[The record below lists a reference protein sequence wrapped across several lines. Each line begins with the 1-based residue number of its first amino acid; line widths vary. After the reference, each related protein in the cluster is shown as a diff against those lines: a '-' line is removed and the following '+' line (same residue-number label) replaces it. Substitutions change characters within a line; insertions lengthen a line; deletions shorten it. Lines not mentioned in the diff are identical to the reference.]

1 MLSGFELYPRWVPL
15 HNKKS
20 YLRKRW
26 THTTGRWN
34 LNLWMKIQIAAV
46 RFPRFVSIQCRRT
59 SRELQHTGKITM
71 GINLTCKWGKF
82 FNLYMCRHPRAL
94 KSLAKITDTKPVFS
108 ANAIS
113 LASRQ
118 MFVTTLGG
126 GKGYFFS
133 VVLGLQSFSA
143 SSAWNARKVSNS
155 QPKPL
160 TIRNFPA
167 SSLEHLIFCQPARFL
182 WGTDKV
188 RNRFVGCPCLDSTNY
203 RKNILNF

>member
-1 MLSGFELYPRWVPL
+1 MRKVLRSVHVQTSARFEIPRKNNRHKTGFFPQTRSLWPAVKCLSLL
-15 HNKKS
+15 S
-20 YLRKRW
+20 
-26 THTTGRWN
+26 
-34 LNLWMKIQIAAV
+34 
-46 RFPRFVSIQCRRT
+46 
-59 SRELQHTGKITM
+59 
-71 GINLTCKWGKF
+71 
-82 FNLYMCRHPRAL
+82 
-94 KSLAKITDTKPVFS
+94 
-108 ANAIS
+108 
-113 LASRQ
+113 
-118 MFVTTLGG
+118 GG

-188 RNRFVGCPCLDSTNY
+188 RNRFVGCPWTYASYGCERVEKKVLVLSGLFIFKWQCLCSS
-203 RKNILNF
+203 

>member
-1 MLSGFELYPRWVPL
+1 MRKV
-15 HNKKS
+15 
-20 YLRKRW
+20 LRSV
-26 THTTGRWN
+26 H
-34 LNLWMKIQIAAV
+34 A
-46 RFPRFVSIQCRRT
+46 
-59 SRELQHTGKITM
+59 
-71 GINLTCKWGKF
+71 
-82 FNLYMCRHPRAL
+82 RAL
-94 KSLAKITDTKPVFS
+94 KFLAKITDTKPVFS

-143 SSAWNARKVSNS
+143 SPAWNARKVSNS

-188 RNRFVGCPCLDSTNY
+188 RNRFVGCPWISRFSPTTDLSRYFAAFQNSLKELST
-203 RKNILNF
+203 IV

>member
-1 MLSGFELYPRWVPL
+1 
-15 HNKKS
+15 
-20 YLRKRW
+20 
-26 THTTGRWN
+26 
-34 LNLWMKIQIAAV
+34 MKIQITAV
-46 RFPRFVSIQCRRT
+46 RFTRFVSIQCRRT
-59 SRELQHTGKITM
+59 SRELKHTDKITM

-82 FNLYMCRHPRAL
+82 FDLYMCRHPRAL
-94 KSLAKITDTKPVFS
+94 KSLAKITDTKPVFPQTR
-108 ANAIS
+108 S
-113 LASRQ
+113 LWPAVKCLS
-118 MFVTTLGG
+118 LLSGG

-188 RNRFVGCPCLDSTNY
+188 RNRFVGCPWSELTQFNVLFGNRIQVSCPCVLRLPIN
-203 RKNILNF
+203 

>member
-1 MLSGFELYPRWVPL
+1 MLIDYSQQQYWLSVMFSDLVIAL
-15 HNKKS
+15 LIKAFF
-20 YLRKRW
+20 
-26 THTTGRWN
+26 
-34 LNLWMKIQIAAV
+34 LW
-46 RFPRFVSIQCRRT
+46 
-59 SRELQHTGKITM
+59 
-71 GINLTCKWGKF
+71 
-82 FNLYMCRHPRAL
+82 CRHPRAL

-182 WGTDKV
+182 WGTDRV
-188 RNRFVGCPCLDSTNY
+188 RNRFVGCPWNLWDLFGSPRGTYQSFRNY
-203 RKNILNF
+203 RGFSIIFPEILDAI

>member
-1 MLSGFELYPRWVPL
+1 
-15 HNKKS
+15 
-20 YLRKRW
+20 
-26 THTTGRWN
+26 
-34 LNLWMKIQIAAV
+34 MKIQITAV
-46 RFPRFVSIQCRRT
+46 RFTRFVSIQCRRT
-59 SRELQHTGKITM
+59 SRELKHTDKITM

-82 FNLYMCRHPRAL
+82 FDLYMCRHPRAL

-143 SSAWNARKVSNS
+143 SPAWNARKVSNS

-188 RNRFVGCPCLDSTNY
+188 RNRFVGCPCVFHWTYQRNVPKSQLYHKINWSY
-203 RKNILNF
+203 

>member
-1 MLSGFELYPRWVPL
+1 MFSDLVIALLIKAFF
-15 HNKKS
+15 
-20 YLRKRW
+20 
-26 THTTGRWN
+26 
-34 LNLWMKIQIAAV
+34 LW
-46 RFPRFVSIQCRRT
+46 
-59 SRELQHTGKITM
+59 
-71 GINLTCKWGKF
+71 
-82 FNLYMCRHPRAL
+82 CRHPRAL
-94 KSLAKITDTKPVFS
+94 KSLGKITDTKPIFS

-133 VVLGLQSFSA
+133 VVLGLESFSA

-182 WGTDKV
+182 WGTDRV
-188 RNRFVGCPCLDSTNY
+188 RNRFFGCPWNLWDLFGRPRGTYQSFRNY
-203 RKNILNF
+203 RGFSIIFPEILDAI

>member
-1 MLSGFELYPRWVPL
+1 MRKVLRSVHVQTSARFEIPRKNNRHKTGFF
-15 HNKKS
+15 
-20 YLRKRW
+20 
-26 THTTGRWN
+26 T
-34 LNLWMKIQIAAV
+34 
-46 RFPRFVSIQCRRT
+46 
-59 SRELQHTGKITM
+59 
-71 GINLTCKWGKF
+71 
-82 FNLYMCRHPRAL
+82 
-94 KSLAKITDTKPVFS
+94 

-143 SSAWNARKVSNS
+143 SPAWNARKVSNS

-188 RNRFVGCPCLDSTNY
+188 RNRFVGCPCAY
-203 RKNILNF
+203 HRKGNFQLLSDERLSCRAELLPCG

>member
-1 MLSGFELYPRWVPL
+1 
-15 HNKKS
+15 
-20 YLRKRW
+20 
-26 THTTGRWN
+26 
-34 LNLWMKIQIAAV
+34 MKIQIIAV
-46 RFPRFVSIQCRRT
+46 RFTRFVSIQCRRT
-59 SRELQHTGKITM
+59 SRELQHTDKITM

-82 FNLYMCRHPRAL
+82 FDLYMCRHPRAL

-143 SSAWNARKVSNS
+143 SPAWNARKVSNS

-160 TIRNFPA
+160 TISNFPA
-167 SSLEHLIFCQPARFL
+167 SSLEHLIFCQPARFP

-188 RNRFVGCPCLDSTNY
+188 RNRFVGCPWVFDAYSLFDRFGDLHSVFLIHVLLY
-203 RKNILNF
+203 HHH

>member
-1 MLSGFELYPRWVPL
+1 
-15 HNKKS
+15 
-20 YLRKRW
+20 
-26 THTTGRWN
+26 
-34 LNLWMKIQIAAV
+34 MKIQITAV
-46 RFPRFVSIQCRRT
+46 RFTRFVSIQCRRT
-59 SRELQHTGKITM
+59 SRELQHTDKITM

-82 FNLYMCRHPRAL
+82 FDLYMCRHPRAL
-94 KSLAKITDTKPVFS
+94 KSLAKITDTKPVFFRKRDLS
-108 ANAIS
+108 GQPSNVCHY
-113 LASRQ
+113 SRGEGRD
-118 MFVTTLGG
+118 T
-126 GKGYFFS
+126 FFS

-188 RNRFVGCPCLDSTNY
+188 RNRFVGCPWSAGFMQPGPGSGCIKPALKCSL
-203 RKNILNF
+203 K